1 MREFSRDIEARHS
14 QERRVFLWGV
24 LTGVTLSMVAAAIIS
39 MSGMP

>member
-24 LTGVTLSMVAAAIIS
+24 LTGVVLAIAAAVLFS
-39 MSGMP
+39 LGVQS